1 MKKRVLFGLVLFLGI
16 CFARDPFFLNSKK
29 KTRRMAL
36 SEECS
41 LLGIIEGETKKS
53 ALVLLNGES
62 EVLHEGTKIGP
73 YTVLK
78 ICKKTVALERDGN
91 RSILRIKK

>member
-1 MKKRVLFGLVLFLGI
+1 MTKLGLLCLFVFTGF
-16 CFARDPFFLNSKK
+16 CFARDPFFINPKKNVRRSTLSK
-29 KTRRMAL
+29 
-36 SEECS
+36 ECS

-62 EVLHEGTKIGP
+62 EVLHEGSKIGP

-78 ICKKTVALERDGN
+78 ICKKTVSLERDGKRN
-91 RSILRIKK
+91 LLRIKK